1 MVASKLSPTQVTVI
15 KKLARGW
22 TLKSHR
28 FLDGRKLYKLYS
40 LDGSAETI
48 RSSTVAVLKRK
59 GLIYSNH
66 KFPAA
71 AYTLTNEG
79 KTLAAAWGE
88 SVVGLSTIVQFGQ

>member
-1 MVASKLSPTQVTVI
+1 MTQVKLSPIQETVI

-28 FLDGRKLYKLYS
+28 FLDGRKLYKLYP
-40 LDGSAETI
+40 LVGPAETV

-88 SVVGLSTIVQFGQ
+88 TVVGLSTIVQFEQ